1 MSLGVTNRTL
11 EVSSPL
17 KIGSTPS
24 QALFPTASSISL
36 LKIAQLAVAFL
47 GLASGSS
54 VESTSDLNPSLVFCP
69 RDKVR
74 PQHTDVLS
82 YHLFSGDRF
91 VMPKY
96 KSPTFASPDKLCSI
110 TELGIQLIPGGTG
123 GCYID
128 TERNSS
134 GISGDFLL
142 PKRCKQLV
150 DQVKSELEEGPG
162 RPMRNSCPHGSRYH
176 TEKGDVSLYRNKA
189 RMAACI
195 STWGY
200 MQELFLNKHLK
211 SAEIK
216 TLLLEIHSRIYHGD
230 FEAGKFRDTLTHIE
244 LGPFAQ
250 QLRKAG
256 ATNEDLEV
264 LQSIYDLVDLSNASI
279 DQLILNFSEKQMDV
293 LSRAAII
300 PPSPIELRKDLTVF
314 ARKLS
319 DRLGDL
325 LSHEADAI
333 TLAAWAHQQILRM
346 HPFMDGNGRVA
357 RVMLNTILQM
367 GGYEAVAIPNER
379 DFYES
384 MKSPKEFR
392 DYLAQV
398 VIWNQSQKKSLKV

>member
-1 MSLGVTNRTL
+1 MSLDVINRTL
-11 EVSSPL
+11 EVKQSTQLGPSP
-17 KIGSTPS
+17 STT
-24 QALFPTASSISL
+24 LFPTSSSISL
-36 LKIAQLAVAFL
+36 LKIAKLSLGLL
-47 GLASGSS
+47 GLAAGSS
-54 VESTSDLNPSLVFCP
+54 VESTSELNPSIVFCS
-69 RDKVR
+69 RDKIR
-74 PQHTDVLS
+74 PQNTDVLS

-91 VMPKY
+91 VKPTHKV
-96 KSPTFASPDKLCSI
+96 PTFESPDKLCSI
-110 TELGIQLIPGGTG
+110 TELGLQLIAGGG
-123 GCYID
+123 AGCYIE
-128 TERNSS
+128 TEKNNS
-134 GISGDFLL
+134 GISGKFLH
-142 PKRCKQLV
+142 PKQCKQLV
-150 DQVKSELEEGPG
+150 DQVKSELQERPG

-200 MQELFLNKHLK
+200 IQELFLNKHL
-211 SAEIK
+211 STAEIK

-230 FEAGKFRDTLTHIE
+230 AEVGKFRDKLTHIE
-244 LGPFAQ
+244 LGPFAK
-250 QLRKAG
+250 QLKNKG
-256 ATNEDLEV
+256 SSDEDLEV

-279 DQLILNFSEKQMDV
+279 DEMILNFSEKQMAL
-293 LSRAAII
+293 LSRVAII
-300 PPSPIELRKDLTVF
+300 PPSPVELRKDLTVF

-367 GGYEAVAIPNER
+367 GGYEPVAIPNER

-398 VIWNQSQKKSLKV
+398 VIWNQSQKKS